1 MNATQATEKT
11 SPPLLNSLEL
21 SCQRLGIKRT
31 KIFQLLQEKQLRSVK
46 LGSRTMI
53 PEAELQRFVASLEAS
68 A

>member
-1 MNATQATEKT
+1 MHTTQDISEAR
-11 SPPLLNSLEL
+11 PPLLNSLEL

-31 KIFQLLQEKQLRSVK
+31 KIFQLLQEKKLRGVK